1 MIDFD
6 HKNGAER
13 DRIVMKVPLHI
24 VHARRQRLALWMQQ
38 HGHVSLQEICRE
50 FEISEA
56 TARRDLAALEA
67 GNQIVRTYGGAL
79 AEYNH
84 RFASFR
90 ERLAVSAQAKA
101 LIAKRAR
108 AMIAPDSTIFIDAGT
123 TAYAIAQEL
132 QRAPVQT
139 FKPLEV
145 VTNSLPVA
153 DILANTPGLRLHL
166 LGGELLPRQSVL
178 AGEAAIHSLQLHQ
191 IDLAFISA
199 EGFNRAG
206 AWNSQKD
213 VVAFQ
218 QALMRRSIKTVMCVD
233 ACKLGRTAP
242 VFLCGWKSITTIIT
256 DATAP
261 SLLAEKIP
269 ASKTR
274 PLPARQ
280 TPA

>member
-1 MIDFD
+1 
-6 HKNGAER
+6 
-13 DRIVMKVPLHI
+13 MKVPLHI

-90 ERLAVSAQAKA
+90 ERLPVAAAAKA
-101 LIAKRAR
+101 LIAERAR
-108 AMIAPDSTIFIDAGT
+108 AMIAPDCTLFLDAGT
-123 TAYAIAQEL
+123 TCYAIAQAL
-132 QRAPVQT
+132 HRAPVPT

-145 VTNSLPVA
+145 ITNSLPVA

-178 AGEAAIHSLQLHQ
+178 AGEAAIHSLQLYQ

-199 EGFNRAG
+199 EGFNQAG

-218 QALMRRSIKTVMCVD
+218 LALMRRSIKTLLCVD
-233 ACKLGRTAP
+233 SSKLNRTAP
-242 VFLCGWKSITTIIT
+242 VFLCGWKQITTVLT
-256 DATAP
+256 DASTPA
-261 SLLAEKIP
+261 LLAAKIP
-269 ASKTR
+269 PSKTR
-274 PLPARQ
+274 SLPVRQ
-280 TPA
+280 NLSLSPA